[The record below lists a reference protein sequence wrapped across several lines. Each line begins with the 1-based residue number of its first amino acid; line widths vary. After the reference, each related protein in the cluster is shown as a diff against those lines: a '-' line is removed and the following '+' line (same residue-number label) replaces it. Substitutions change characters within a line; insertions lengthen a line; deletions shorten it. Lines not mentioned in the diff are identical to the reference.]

1 MEPIYQ
7 TELANYRK
15 DSDRAMRA
23 RLLRKYPRLGTFA
36 LWTPLLVVGIISPS
50 LIYA

>member
-7 TELANYRK
+7 TELDNYRK
-15 DSDRAMRA
+15 DSDRGMRA

-36 LWTPLLVVGIISPS
+36 LWTPLLATALPTLAIT
-50 LIYA
+50 YA